1 MTLLE
6 ACQYGEKQL
15 EAAGVPEAK
24 LNAWLL
30 LEHVSGCTRSHYYA
44 YPKEMLSEEVQKNY
58 MEVLK
63 LRGRRIP
70 LQYITGVQEFMGHS
84 FLVNDQ
90 VLIPRQDTELLVEEG
105 LKYLRPG
112 MHFLDLCTGSG
123 CILLSLLL
131 GRPKAIGIGSDISPE
146 ALKTAEQNR
155 ERMDTKTVLVES
167 DLFDKIEGMFDLIIS
182 NPPYI
187 RSQEILGLMDEVRN
201 YEPVCALDGHED
213 GLYFYRRIAK
223 ESPSYLKAGGRLYL
237 EIGYDQGAAVSQ
249 LLREQ
254 GFCDVEVKKDLAGL
268 DRVVKGTYPGYCG
281 IGMEEQHV

>member
-131 GRPKAIGIGSDISPE
+131 GCPKAIGIGSDISPE

>member
-58 MEVLK
+58 LEVLK

-131 GRPKAIGIGSDISPE
+131 GCPEAIGIGSDISPE

-167 DLFDKIEGMFDLIIS
+167 DLFDKIEGIFDLIIS

-187 RSQEILGLMDEVRN
+187 PSQEILGLMDEVRN

-237 EIGYDQGAAVSQ
+237 EIGYDQGAGVSQ
-249 LLREQ
+249 LLKEQ

-281 IGMEEQHV
+281 IGMEE

>member
-30 LEHVSGCTRSHYYA
+30 LEHVSGSTRSHYYA

-58 MEVLK
+58 LEVLK

-131 GRPKAIGIGSDISPE
+131 GCPEAIGIGSDISLE

-167 DLFDKIEGMFDLIIS
+167 DLFDKIEGIFDLIIS

-187 RSQEILGLMDEVRN
+187 PSQEILGLMDEVRN

-237 EIGYDQGAAVSQ
+237 EIGYDQGAGVSQ
-249 LLREQ
+249 LLKEQ

-281 IGMEEQHV
+281 IGMEE